1 MSSPRPRILIIDDSD
16 LARDALSA
24 ALREQ
29 YVVAEAPSVA
39 AALAALSVAPH
50 GFAAVVLD
58 LRLDA
63 PCAPLHARLDTLR
76 VPVLVVSGLD
86 EAAVR
91 DAAESHGWASI
102 AKPCDPDALVAAVE
116 AILERPAVV
125 ERAPAPVDVE
135 AVRSASSPPYSDP
148 GVARV
153 DLLSRRALR
162 GVCALAI
169 AALTVYG
176 DATGHPVSGV
186 TVAVLGA
193 LGMGAT
199 AVADAARKRPGVT
212 AVGGA
217 GLVLL
222 ALGGQLGGVQG
233 MGSAA
238 AIGVAGV
245 TALVDRARG
254 A

>member
-1 MSSPRPRILIIDDSD
+1 MTQPRILIIDDND
-16 LARDALSA
+16 AARATISA
-24 ALREQ
+24 VLRER
-29 YVVAEAPSVA
+29 YIVGEAPSVA
-39 AALAALSVAPH
+39 AALAALSVSPH

-63 PCAPLHARLDTLR
+63 PCAPLHARLDALQ

-91 DAAESHGWASI
+91 DAAESHGWAHVV
-102 AKPCDPDALVAAVE
+102 KPAEPGALLAAVE

-125 ERAPAPVDVE
+125 ERAPVPVDVE
-135 AVRSASSPPYSDP
+135 AARSLSSPPYSDP
-148 GVARV
+148 SVARV

-199 AVADAARKRPGVT
+199 AAVDAARKRPGAT
-212 AVGGA
+212 ALGGA
-217 GLVLL
+217 GLMLL
-222 ALGGQLGGVQG
+222 ALGGQVVDVQG
-233 MGSAA
+233 LGSAA
-238 AIGVAGV
+238 ALGVAGV